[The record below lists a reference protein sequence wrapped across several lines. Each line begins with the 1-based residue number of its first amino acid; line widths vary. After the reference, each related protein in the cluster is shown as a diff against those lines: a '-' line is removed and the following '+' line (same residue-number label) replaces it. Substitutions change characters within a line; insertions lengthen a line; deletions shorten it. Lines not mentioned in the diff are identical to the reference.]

1 MELTGE
7 VEYVLDKN
15 LLTVFNIYMIASS
28 LKLSSVQLRIEW
40 FIEKL
45 NKMAVRKIIG
55 LLFLVVR

>member
-28 LKLSSVQLRIEW
+28 LKLSSVQLRIE
-40 FIEKL
+40 
-45 NKMAVRKIIG
+45 
-55 LLFLVVR
+55 